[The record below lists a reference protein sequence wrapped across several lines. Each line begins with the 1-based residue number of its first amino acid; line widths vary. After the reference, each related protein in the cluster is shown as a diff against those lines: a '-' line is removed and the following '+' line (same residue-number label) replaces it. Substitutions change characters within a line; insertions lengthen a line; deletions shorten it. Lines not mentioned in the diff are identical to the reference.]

1 MCPTTMIALSPQTA
15 KHLRTVL
22 FSLPARRYE
31 SGRLVHE
38 EVLSTGDMDLI
49 FGPVKVG
56 LAGQSCQMAA
66 LRGIALGRLWTV
78 AEHTWT
84 PFDGQ
89 SKDHRWLYLS
99 VPDRVPAWHS
109 MHAPATADYLTKAT
123 PHNCPACSKRW
134 SGWDGG
140 CGARASGRCGQAWLC
155 RHEQPLGNV
164 SAGLQLAFKYAAA
177 VGLQHSCGQL
187 TCARCKACRSRPF
200 HPYTATG
207 AHGRDDLQGPPLVRP
222 HAQPAGALH
231 MLCRAVLCW
240 AVLSG
245 IKCRCPFLLY
255 DA

>member
-1 MCPTTMIALSPQTA
+1 MRPRFVGRQNYRRFCSMCPTTMIALSPQTA

-22 FSLPARRYE
+22 LSLPARRYE

-99 VPDRVPAWHS
+99 VPDRFQPGIAC
-109 MHAPATADYLTKAT
+109 MHQPLLTISPKLRLTTAPRAASGGAGGTAA
-123 PHNCPACSKRW
+123 A
-134 SGWDGG
+134 
-140 CGARASGRCGQAWLC
+140 ARAQA
-155 RHEQPLGNV
+155 
-164 SAGLQLAFKYAAA
+164 
-177 VGLQHSCGQL
+177 
-187 TCARCKACRSRPF
+187 
-200 HPYTATG
+200 
-207 AHGRDDLQGPPLVRP
+207 
-222 HAQPAGALH
+222 AGAARHGCVGTNNL
-231 MLCRAVLCW
+231 
-240 AVLSG
+240 
-245 IKCRCPFLLY
+245 
-255 DA
+255 